1 MEDYIKIL
9 YNISYKHSYNKQEI
23 LFYEGE
29 TPKKLFVLLEG
40 IVRLYKNTENN
51 QETTI
56 HQISHTSF
64 IAEMP
69 TFLNIPYPASAVC
82 VEKCEVLEVS
92 INTFKKLCQEDSNF
106 CLSFI
111 ASLCNKIKILENH
124 ISQNS
129 KTIEEKLKDFF
140 LQNQEL
146 LITLTQKQIA
156 KSLNISPES
165 LSKKKKNLK
174 EKNLIKTQS
183 GKIIFVDTKFY
194 KQPTISM

>member
-9 YNISYKHSYNKQEI
+9 YNISYKRSYNKQEI

-92 INTFKKLCQEDSNF
+92 IDTFKKLCQEDSSF

-140 LQNQEL
+140 LQNQES

-165 LSKKKKNLK
+165 LSRVLKNLK

-194 KQPTISM
+194 KQPIISM

>member
-69 TFLNIPYPASAVC
+69 TFLNIPYPASAV
-82 VEKCEVLEVS
+82 
-92 INTFKKLCQEDSNF
+92 
-106 CLSFI
+106 
-111 ASLCNKIKILENH
+111 
-124 ISQNS
+124 
-129 KTIEEKLKDFF
+129 
-140 LQNQEL
+140 
-146 LITLTQKQIA
+146 
-156 KSLNISPES
+156 
-165 LSKKKKNLK
+165 
-174 EKNLIKTQS
+174 
-183 GKIIFVDTKFY
+183 
-194 KQPTISM
+194 

>member
-29 TPKKLFVLLEG
+29 TPKKLFVLLEW

-165 LSKKKKNLK
+165 LSRVLKNLK

>member
-1 MEDYIKIL
+1 MENYIKIL
-9 YNISYKHSYNKQEI
+9 YSISYKRFYNKQEI

-29 TPKKLFVLLEG
+29 TPKSLFILLKG
-40 IVRLYKNTENN
+40 RVRLYKSTENH
-51 QETTI
+51 QEKTI
-56 HQISHTSF
+56 HQISNTSF

-69 TFLNIPYPASAVC
+69 TFLNIPYPASAIC
-82 VEKCEVLEVS
+82 LEECEILEVS
-92 INTFKKLCQEDSNF
+92 INTFKRLCQEDSNF

-111 ASLCNKIKILENH
+111 ASLCNKIKILENY
-124 ISQNS
+124 ISQNT

-140 LQNQEL
+140 LQNQES

-165 LSKKKKNLK
+165 LSRVLKSLK

-183 GKIIFVDTKFY
+183 GKIIFVDTRFY
-194 KQPTISM
+194 E